1 MHFGVVFDYKHLS
14 GSFAMSHSKNGANK
28 PGTRN
33 LPSWMSSRDNES
45 DKKPN
50 GDGEGEGQK
59 PWQGRGRASGNSSGE
74 SSSGTTNVS
83 KLLVLDSVEC
93 VFIEL
98 HCCV

>member
-1 MHFGVVFDYKHLS
+1 MNNRDYKHLS

-59 PWQGRGRASGNSSGE
+59 PWQGRGRARGNSSGE
-74 SSSGTTNVS
+74 SSSGATNVS